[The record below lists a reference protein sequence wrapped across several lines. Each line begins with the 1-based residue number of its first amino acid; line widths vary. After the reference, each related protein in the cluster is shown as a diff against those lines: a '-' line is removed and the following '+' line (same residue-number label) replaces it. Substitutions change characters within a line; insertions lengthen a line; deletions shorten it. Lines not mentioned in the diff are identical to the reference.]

1 MALKLFN
8 DSGVAKL
15 QAKDGEE
22 SITATADGA
31 VKLYYDNAEKLAT
44 TSTGVDVT
52 GTVTADSLT
61 VNGSSSGT
69 AKFSA
74 ALSSGGVGIDASS
87 GSDTDTFM
95 DFDAPD
101 VSATDGDITYRFGR
115 STTQGSS
122 DNSRIVMYA
131 HNNTDTEAF
140 VANSDGNL
148 QFNSGYGSA
157 ATAYGV
163 RAWVNFNASGT
174 VSVRGSGNVSS
185 VTDNGVGYFT
195 INFATAMPDGNY
207 SVGSWARN
215 NTTTVWNVTVGS
227 LTSLAAP
234 STTAL
239 PIFCRDDGRA
249 SVDPTYVTLNI
260 IR

>member
-15 QAKDGEE
+15 QANDGEE
-22 SITATADGA
+22 SITATANGA

-52 GTVTADSLT
+52 GDL
-61 VNGSSSGT
+61 
-69 AKFSA
+69 K
-74 ALSSGGVGIDASS
+74 
-87 GSDTDTFM
+87 
-95 DFDAPD
+95 
-101 VSATDGDITYRFGR
+101 
-115 STTQGSS
+115 
-122 DNSRIVMYA
+122 
-131 HNNTDTEAF
+131 
-140 VANSDGNL
+140 
-148 QFNSGYGSA
+148 FNSGYGSA

-185 VTDNGVGYFT
+185 VTDNGVGLFT

-215 NTTTVWNVTVGS
+215 DTTTAWNVVVGS

>member
-44 TSTGVDVT
+44 TATGVDVT
-52 GTVTADSLT
+52 GGVATTTSIDV
-61 VNGSSSGT
+61 SGT
-69 AKFSA
+69 DSKLNLTATNTGADHSINGA
-74 ALSSGGVGIDASS
+74 SSVGALAVDVDINSEGSDSRLVVNMRGTEAMRIDAS
-87 GSDTDTFM
+87 
-95 DFDAPD
+95 
-101 VSATDGDITYRFGR
+101 R
-115 STTQGSS
+115 
-122 DNSRIVMYA
+122 
-131 HNNTDTEAF
+131 
-140 VANSDGNL
+140 NL
-148 QFNSGYGSA
+148 KFNSGYGSVT
-157 ATAYGV
+157 TAYGV